1 MAGLA
6 TAIGLGG
13 KLSASTTGIPQIIDQ
28 TGDAIS
34 GNISAAGQGVG
45 QAMQAENTR
54 RSMLQKDG
62 PKAIETDLLA
72 GEKQRDEFSQF
83 VYEKNNEVENA
94 YNLYTEGKLSRST
107 YEKIKTD
114 AISQI
119 KNRKTDYESDFKALT
134 EDLAKV
140 NRDEWSVEDADRA
153 LMGYEKKKTVNV
165 PVGQG
170 ESQKPQIGTE
180 IEVVPGYFDLSY
192 EQQKKL
198 YPQGLKELAA
208 KKKPI
213 GASFSEAYKDFFG
226 TTDMGAFIEE
236 TNVQNEDGTASQ
248 TFRIKEKE
256 IEDALNQFLASKN
269 TNLSKDARKYFR
281 SIETVAREEGEK
293 AGYEGKQLETFVDLQ
308 SDRIAAED
316 FYRGI
321 EQAKLNRTKDIKK
334 DNNPDGKGFEVN
346 FSSGGGGKIKKISF
360 GIVENSSPAVLTQ
373 PKAEEAAAYRSKK
386 YAELNNLK
394 LLMEKRFPGNKEMQ
408 DYYKKIENNIELTAK
423 YIEKMPANEGYVTF
437 SSQDN
442 TVDSQLDL
450 TDGSKLFAIKPTV
463 LFKKDGE
470 IYVGGI
476 MEERVTEGKKT
487 ITRQVPKA
495 LPLNNDNIKTLNTN
509 KPGFEE
515 MLKGLKSEKG
525 FFAEKPSEKKKETK
539 KPQGGYKIGQV
550 VSGYEYTGGDPTK
563 QENWKQVKK

>member
-153 LMGYEKKKTVNV
+153 LRGYEKKKTINV

-346 FSSGGGGKIKKISF
+346 FGAGGGTAGNTNFAIVKEATPAIVKEANKAQADKYRKEAQRVLARMQRENEKF
-360 GIVENSSPAVLTQ
+360 GEEGM
-373 PKAEEAAAYRSKK
+373 PK
-386 YAELNNLK
+386 NLK
-394 LLMEKRFPGNKEMQ
+394 EGFEGAANTYSRIA
-408 DYYKKIENNIELTAK
+408 DYIEN
-423 YIEKMPANEGYVTF
+423 MPVNNGYVVF

-442 TVDSQLDL
+442 TIDSPLNL
-450 TDGSKLFAIKPTV
+450 TDGTKEYKVRPTV
-463 LFKKDGE
+463 LFKRDGK
-470 IYVGGI
+470 IYVGG
-476 MEERVTEGKKT
+476 MEERKTKEGNTT
-487 ITRQVPKA
+487 ITKDVPVT
-495 LPLNNDNIKTLNTN
+495 LLLNEANRKILGAN
-509 KPGFEE
+509 KKGFEQ
-515 MLKGLKSEKG
+515 GLQELEKG